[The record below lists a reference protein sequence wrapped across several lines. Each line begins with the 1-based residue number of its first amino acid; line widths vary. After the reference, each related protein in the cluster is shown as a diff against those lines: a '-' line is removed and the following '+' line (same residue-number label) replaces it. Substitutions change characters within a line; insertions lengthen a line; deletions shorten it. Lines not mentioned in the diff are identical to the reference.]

1 MSVIVLLLIPL
12 AATALVCLPLKRA
25 WPMGVTVAANLAL
38 LILTA
43 RLAWWVAD
51 GNAAV
56 SAPQVWLLKWIAVDG
71 LSALILLLIAL
82 VATTAAIFSIGY
94 LGHENLPPFK
104 LRLYYAN
111 YNLFIFSMLAVPVL
125 AEPTLVWIV
134 VELTTLCSA
143 LLVSFD
149 NTREAL
155 EASWKYVLLSLM
167 GAGLALFGF
176 LVLFAAMQASGVQT
190 AYTWNGLVAAAPKMP
205 PILLQTS
212 FVFILIGLGTKVGLV
227 PMHTWLPDAHSQ
239 APSPVCALLSG
250 VETTAVLYVI
260 LRLFPVMHASPGAH
274 AEIWALVLGLI
285 SVGTAA
291 FLLLQVRDYKRMFAY
306 STVEHMGVI
315 LTAVGLGAAV
325 AGYGAMQ
332 QILAHSVTKSF
343 CFFAAGSVLLMAG
356 TREIAAVR
364 ELVRRSPVAGAA
376 LVFGGLAI
384 TGAPPLAIFLSEFTI
399 LKAGLTQG
407 QYLATGL
414 LAAFIVIAF
423 FGVMLHVNRMVFGSP
438 TEGRMNGSSDNWMN
452 GSQPAS
458 SDGATTP
465 SIHQSKSPPIQPAR
479 LPFSCGLA
487 LVLAAIPVLV
497 LGLYMPKPLHELLTQ
512 AAAVLK

>member
-1 MSVIVLLLIPL
+1 MSVLIILLIPL
-12 AATALVCLPLKRA
+12 VATALVCIPLKRA
-25 WPMGVTVAANLAL
+25 WPMGVTVVANGAL

-43 RLAWWVAD
+43 QLAWRLAA
-51 GNAAV
+51 GEAFV
-56 SAPQVWLLKWIAVDG
+56 STLHAGMLKWISVDG
-71 LSALILLLIAL
+71 LGALIVLLIAL

-94 LGHENLPPFK
+94 LGHENLAPRK

-111 YNLFIFSMLAVPVL
+111 FNLFIFSMVAIPVL

-176 LVLFAAMQASGVQT
+176 LVLFAAMQAAGGGT
-190 AYTWNGLVAAAPKMP
+190 YTWTGLVAAAPQMP
-205 PILLQTS
+205 PILLQTA

-250 VETTAVLYVI
+250 VETTAILYVI
-260 LRLFPVMHASPGAH
+260 LRLFPVMQAAPHSH
-274 AEIWALVLGLI
+274 AETWAIILGLI

-291 FLLLQVRDYKRMFAY
+291 FLLLQVRDYKRMFAF

-315 LTAVGLGAAV
+315 LTAVGLGTSA
-325 AGYGAMQ
+325 AGYSAMQ
-332 QILAHSVTKSF
+332 QIVAHSVTKSF
-343 CFFAAGSVLLMAG
+343 CFFAAGAALLAVG

-364 ELVRRSPVAGAA
+364 GLIRRSPGAGAA
-376 LVFGGLAI
+376 LVLGGLAI
-384 TGAPPLAIFLSEFTI
+384 TGAPPLAIFLSEFSI

-407 QYLATGL
+407 RYLVTGL
-414 LAAFIVIAF
+414 LAVFIVIAF
-423 FGVMLHVNRMVFGSP
+423 FGVMLHINRMVFGAR
-438 TEGRMNGSSDNWMN
+438 ENGQNAL
-452 GSQPAS
+452 PANQHADAES
-458 SDGATTP
+458 GKAF
-465 SIHQSKSPPIQPAR
+465 H
-479 LPFSCGLA
+479 LPFSCRLA
-487 LVLAAIPVLV
+487 LILAAVPMLL
-497 LGLYMPKPLHELLTQ
+497 LGVYIPKPLHDLLTL
-512 AAAVLK
+512 AASALTK